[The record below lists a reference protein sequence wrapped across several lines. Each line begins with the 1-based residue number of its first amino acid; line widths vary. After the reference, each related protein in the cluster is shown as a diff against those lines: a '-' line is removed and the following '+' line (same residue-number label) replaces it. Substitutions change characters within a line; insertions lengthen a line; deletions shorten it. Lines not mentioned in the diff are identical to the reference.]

1 MRKKESPPSVA
12 PSRSLLRTL
21 RVAAAIVATTSIA
34 LTVPGVATATPK
46 PSTSNGQATKKPTT
60 AAQAGDQL
68 STMSQRLEIV
78 TEQYNAARVKL
89 ARRTHDAV
97 VARAQLKRLQRQV
110 HTLQGRVKKVAI
122 SAYQNGHLNSF
133 SSFVSSSS
141 PQTFLDQLST
151 LDVIQQKQTS
161 VLTGL
166 STAKKQAVEVSN
178 KATAAETDARRTAT
192 KLAEQKH
199 TILGQVGELKKLR
212 SQLSTK
218 ELRAWQAQQAAQ
230 TREAARQIPQQTQ
243 DDPPTKSSPP
253 PSTSATGKAAIAVK
267 AAEAELGKPYSWG
280 AAGPDSFDCSG
291 LMLWSWAKA
300 GVSLPHSS
308 SDQYNVG
315 THIAES
321 DLQPGDLVFY
331 YSPIHHVAMYVGHG
345 MVIQAPDFGVPVGYA
360 PVNSMPYT
368 GATRVG

>member
-1 MRKKESPPSVA
+1 M
-12 PSRSLLRTL
+12 
-21 RVAAAIVATTSIA
+21 
-34 LTVPGVATATPK
+34 VPGVANATPK

-60 AAQAGDQL
+60 AAEAGDQL
-68 STMSQRLEIV
+68 TTMSQRLEIV
-78 TEQYNAARVKL
+78 AEQYNAARVKL

-97 VARAQLKRLQRQV
+97 VARTDLKHLERQV

-122 SAYQNGHLNSF
+122 SAYQNGHLASF
-133 SSFVSSSS
+133 SSFVTSSS
-141 PQTFLDQLST
+141 PQSFLDQLST
-151 LDVIQQKQTS
+151 LDVIAQKQSS

-166 STAKKQAVEVSN
+166 TTAKKQAAEASQR
-178 KATAAETDARRTAT
+178 ATAAETDARRTTA

-218 ELRAWQAQQAAQ
+218 ELQAWERQQAAQ
-230 TREAARQIPQQTQ
+230 TQTAARQIHQTQ
-243 DDPPTKSSPP
+243 DDAPPSQTPP
-253 PSTSATGKAAIAVK
+253 PSSSAKGAAAIAVK

-308 SDQYNVG
+308 ADQYNVG
-315 THIAES
+315 THISE
-321 DLQPGDLVFY
+321 DQLQPGDLVFY

>member
-1 MRKKESPPSVA
+1 M
-12 PSRSLLRTL
+12 
-21 RVAAAIVATTSIA
+21 
-34 LTVPGVATATPK
+34 VPGVATATPK
-46 PSTSNGQATKKPTT
+46 PSTTNGQATKKPTT
-60 AAQAGDQL
+60 AAEAGDQL
-68 STMSQRLEIV
+68 TSMSQRLEIV

-97 VARAQLKRLQRQV
+97 VARTHLKRLQHQV

-122 SAYQNGHLNSF
+122 SAYQNGHLASF
-133 SSFVSSSS
+133 SSFVTSSS
-141 PQTFLDQLST
+141 PQSFLDQLST

-161 VLTGL
+161 VLAGL
-166 STAKKQAVEVSN
+166 STAKKQAAEAS
-178 KATAAETDARRTAT
+178 KTATAAETDARRTTT
-192 KLAEQKH
+192 KLAEQKR
-199 TILGQVGELKKLR
+199 TILGQVSDLKKLR
-212 SQLSTK
+212 GQLSAK
-218 ELRAWQAQQAAQ
+218 ELRAWQRQQAARTQ
-230 TREAARQIPQQTQ
+230 AAAQQIHQQ
-243 DDPPTKSSPP
+243 DDAPPQSSPP
-253 PSTSATGKAAIAVK
+253 PSSSASGKAAIAVK

-291 LMLWSWAKA
+291 LMLWAWAKA

-308 SDQYNVG
+308 ADQYNVG
-315 THIAES
+315 THVSE
-321 DLQPGDLVFY
+321 DQLQPGDLVFY